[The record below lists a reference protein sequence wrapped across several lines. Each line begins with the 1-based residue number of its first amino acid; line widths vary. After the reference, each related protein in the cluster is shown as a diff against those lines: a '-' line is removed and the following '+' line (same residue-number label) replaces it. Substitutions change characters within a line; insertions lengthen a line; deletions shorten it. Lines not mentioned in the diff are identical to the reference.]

1 MAKAKSNAKAA
12 KAEVAPKVEK
22 RVLTKEDF
30 ELDTT
35 LAAQGFKVG
44 DEVEVE
50 VESTEDEVDAA
61 AAENKPEE
69 PKKTSTSV
77 DIIKGNVEYVRTYS
91 EGVHGEDFM
100 ALAKEFVSGHPNTK
114 IVDSA
119 SIKKVIVN
127 YKAVDRKSGIT
138 FTQTQVFTS
147 KESAIQLRN
156 QHAGAY
162 IRIA

>member
-22 RVLTKEDF
+22 RVITQEDF
-30 ELDTT
+30 DADPTI
-35 LAAQGFKVG
+35 AASGYKVG

-50 VESTEDEVDAA
+50 VDSTEDELDEAA
-61 AAENKPEE
+61 ATNKPEA
-69 PKKTSTSV
+69 PKKATKSV
-77 DIIKGNVEYVRTYS
+77 DILKGNAEYIRTYS

-100 ALAKEFVSGHPNTK
+100 ALAKEFIAGHANTT
-114 IVDSA
+114 IVDSD

-147 KESAIQLRN
+147 KESAILLRN